1 MFIFINFIFTKFFI
15 YYIKEPQKAEFPDE
29 GGEIELEMKILTF
42 QEADANRVGRG
53 REEPNKDPFLETPTE
68 GRGFLDKFSMIGNV
82 LSGLGGLYDG
92 IFKILKM
99 FGVIVAIGVF
109 AYVVSTLVSVVK
121 N

>member
-1 MFIFINFIFTKFFI
+1 
-15 YYIKEPQKAEFPDE
+15 
-29 GGEIELEMKILTF
+29 MKILTF
-42 QEADANRVGRG
+42 QEAEANKVGKG

-68 GRGFLDKFSMIGNV
+68 GRGFFDRFSGLGDL

-99 FGVIVAIGVF
+99 FGVIVGVGVM

-121 N
+121 